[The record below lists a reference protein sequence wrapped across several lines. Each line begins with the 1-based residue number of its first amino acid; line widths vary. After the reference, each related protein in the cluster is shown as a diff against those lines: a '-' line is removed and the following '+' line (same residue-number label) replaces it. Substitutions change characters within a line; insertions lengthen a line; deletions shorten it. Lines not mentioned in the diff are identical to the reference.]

1 MFDTMTLTKIVGG
14 FCGALL
20 IFLLGNWAAESL
32 YHVGGGHGE
41 GEQVAGYAIETGGEA
56 EPAEPEPEVSFVE
69 VFASADPGKGERVF
83 NKCKA
88 CHKVVEGENGVG
100 PSLYGVVGRKVDS
113 VAGYNYSGALEKVV
127 DVWTPQHLN
136 SFLKDPQGYAP
147 GTAMSF
153 SGLPDIED
161 RANVIAYLDQLDGDT
176 YPMPE
181 VKAAAPAGG
190 DEAGTQQAAAEG
202 DATTQEASGTQQAA
216 AETAEQT
223 EQTAAEPEAPAAGGG
238 ESEFSKLVAAAD
250 PADGEGVYNRCRAC
264 HRLEKGVNAVGPHL
278 FDVVGRDIASVE
290 GFRYSDALTAL
301 DGAWTEDKLNAWL
314 EDPRAFAPG
323 NRMSFPGL
331 RKVEDRASL
340 VAYLKTIK

>member
-41 GEQVAGYAIETGGEA
+41 GEQVAGYAIETGAEPQQAEA
-56 EPAEPEPEVSFVE
+56 EPKVSFVE
-69 VFASADPGKGERVF
+69 VYASADPDKGERVF
-83 NKCKA
+83 NKCKG
-88 CHKVVEGENGVG
+88 CHKAVEGENGVG
-100 PSLYGVVGRKVDS
+100 PSLYGVVGRNVDS
-113 VAGYNYSGALEKVV
+113 VEGYSYSGALEKVV

-136 SFLKDPQGYAP
+136 SFLEDPQGYAP

-181 VKAAAPAGG
+181 VKAAAPEGG
-190 DEAGTQQAAAEG
+190 DEAGTQQAAAED
-202 DATTQEASGTQQAA
+202 DATTQEASATQQA
-216 AETAEQT
+216 TTQQAEQT
-223 EQTAAEPEAPAAGGG
+223 TAEPEAAGGG

-250 PADGEGVYNRCRAC
+250 PADGERVFNKCRAC
-264 HRLEKGVNAVGPHL
+264 HRLEKGANGVGPHL
-278 FDVVGRDIASVE
+278 FDVVGRDIASAE

-314 EDPRAFAPG
+314 EGPRAFAPG

-331 RKVEDRASL
+331 RKIEERASV

>member
-32 YHVGGGHGE
+32 YHVGGGGHGE
-41 GEQVAGYAIETGGEA
+41 GEQVSGYVIETGAETQKA
-56 EPAEPEPEVSFVE
+56 EPKKEVSFVE
-69 VFASADPGKGERVF
+69 VFASADPAKGERVF
-83 NKCKA
+83 NKCQA
-88 CHKVVEGENGVG
+88 CHKVAEGENAIG

-136 SFLKDPQGYAP
+136 DFLTDPQEYAP

-153 SGLPDIED
+153 PGLSDIED

-181 VKAAAPAGG
+181 VKAAAPAA
-190 DEAGTQQAAAEG
+190 DTQQAAADTEQAAA
-202 DATTQEASGTQQAA
+202 DTQQAA
-216 AETAEQT
+216 ADQN
-223 EQTAAEPEAPAAGGG
+223 AAQPQAPAADGGEATPAADSG
-238 ESEFSKLVAAAD
+238 ESEFSTLVAAAD
-250 PADGEGVYNRCRAC
+250 PADGERVFNKCRAC
-264 HRLEKGVNAVGPHL
+264 HRLEKGANGVGPHL

-301 DGAWTEDKLNAWL
+301 EGAWTEDKLNAWL
-314 EDPRAFAPG
+314 EDPRGFAPG

-331 RKVEDRASL
+331 RKIEDRASL